1 MISKVQEIRETAEND
16 LEFFINL
23 IAPYRV
29 LGSVHKELIHF
40 WTRPDAKSHQICL
53 LPRDHGKSAMIA
65 YWVAWYLTKN
75 PSHRVLYISSTANL
89 AEKQLGFIKKILTSD
104 VYRLYWPE
112 MVNEEES
119 KRAKWTATEIM
130 LDHPLR
136 EAENVRDPSVYTA
149 GLTTN
154 VTGLHFDVTVL
165 DDVVV
170 IENAYT
176 LEGRNKV
183 EAQYSLLA
191 SVEGSNAV
199 QKVVGTRYHPDDLYS
214 KLLSITYDT
223 YDVRGEIVGAERLY
237 ELFERR
243 VESRGDGTGEFLW
256 PRQQRYDGQWFG
268 FDKDILARKR
278 AQYLDKTQFRAQ
290 YYNDPHDPESAGIK
304 PEHIQYYDK
313 AYLKNEMGY
322 WFFNGAKLNLIAAM
336 DLNASDKGA
345 FRRDYTSI
353 VVLGVTG
360 DYKYFVLD
368 VERYQTADL
377 PEHKGRILRLLEKW
391 GFRKLVIEV
400 GGQQLPTVKA
410 IKEVLRTEGIALSV
424 QEQRHTGRSGTKIER
439 IMSTLEPRYQNLQVW
454 HYRGGNCQILEDE
467 LFREN
472 SSTDDCK
479 DALCIA
485 MDTITAP
492 SFFIQSGGNHRSV
505 NSPPSMNSRLESL
518 IRNRAH
524 GARFGGIV

>member
-1 MISKVQEIRETAEND
+1 MMKSIQEVREAAEND
-16 LEFFINL
+16 LEIFINL

-29 LGSVHKELIHF
+29 LGSVHKDLIYF
-40 WTRPDAKSHQICL
+40 WTNPQAKSHQIVL

-65 YWVAWYLTKN
+65 YYVAWYLTNN
-75 PSHRVLYISSTANL
+75 PHHRVVYISSTANL
-89 AEKQLGFIKKILTSD
+89 AEKQLGFIKNILTSD
-104 VYRLYWPE
+104 TYRLYWPE
-112 MVNEEES
+112 MVHPEDS
-119 KRAKWTATEIM
+119 KRERWTATEIM
-130 LDHPLR
+130 LDHPKR
-136 EAENVRDPSVYTA
+136 KEEGIRDPSIFTA

-154 VTGLHFDVTVL
+154 VTGLHFDLAIL

-170 IENAYT
+170 MENAYT
-176 LEGRNKV
+176 QEGRNKV

-191 SVEGSNAV
+191 SVEAGKSL

-214 KLLSITYDT
+214 KLLAIHYDT
-223 YDVRGEIVGAERLY
+223 YDVNGELVGSEQLY

-268 FDKDILARKR
+268 FDKEILARKR
-278 AQYLDKTQFRAQ
+278 AQYLDKTQYRAQ

-304 PEHIQYYDK
+304 GEHFLYFDRSQ
-313 AYLKNEMGY
+313 LSQHQGY
-322 WFFNGAKLNLIAAM
+322 WYYNKQKLNLIAAM

-345 FRRDYTSI
+345 FRRDYTAI

-368 VERYQTADL
+368 IDRYQTADI

-410 IKEVLRTEGIALSV
+410 IKEILRTEGIALAI
-424 QEQRHTGRSGTKIER
+424 QEQRHTGKQGTKIER
-439 IMSTLEPRYQNLQVW
+439 ILATVEPRYQNLQVW

-467 LFREN
+467 LLREN

-485 MDTITAP
+485 MDNITAP
-492 SFFIQSGGNHRSV
+492 SFFTNTSGAFVRARNGETTRMNDRLAMLTGRS
-505 NSPPSMNSRLESL
+505 
-518 IRNRAH
+518 
-524 GARFGGIV
+524 RFGGIV